1 MPSSF
6 SSKPTQKEKI
16 SFIKVNQSVIYRTK
30 LVKKVCSRKVS
41 NVMLKLKKVNSK
53 QNISTSSVFM
63 YQPEK
68 EQSNSVVR
76 YRKYIMTWTSYAK
89 KIQKKKKDKMSTSST
104 TIAGDFNVKISIK
117 NGSENC
123 IGQCSRGRRND
134 SGFKLVEFYEM
145 NNKAIV
151 NSCFHHPAKLI
162 TTLSKKIINPTA
174 KIVTNI

>member
-1 MPSSF
+1 
-6 SSKPTQKEKI
+6 
-16 SFIKVNQSVIYRTK
+16 
-30 LVKKVCSRKVS
+30 
-41 NVMLKLKKVNSK
+41 
-53 QNISTSSVFM
+53 
-63 YQPEK
+63 
-68 EQSNSVVR
+68 
-76 YRKYIMTWTSYAK
+76 
-89 KIQKKKKDKMSTSST
+89 MSTSST
-104 TIAGDFNVKISIK
+104 TIAGDFNVKINKK

>member
-63 YQPEK
+63 HQPEK

-76 YRKYIMTWTSYAK
+76 YRKYIMT
-89 KIQKKKKDKMSTSST
+89 
-104 TIAGDFNVKISIK
+104 
-117 NGSENC
+117 
-123 IGQCSRGRRND
+123 
-134 SGFKLVEFYEM
+134 
-145 NNKAIV
+145 
-151 NSCFHHPAKLI
+151 
-162 TTLSKKIINPTA
+162 
-174 KIVTNI
+174 